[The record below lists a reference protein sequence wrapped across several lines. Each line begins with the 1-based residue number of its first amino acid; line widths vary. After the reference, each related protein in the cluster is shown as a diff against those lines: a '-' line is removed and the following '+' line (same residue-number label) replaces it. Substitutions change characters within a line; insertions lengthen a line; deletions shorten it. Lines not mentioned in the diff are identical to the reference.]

1 MQSIATINPLVRAI
15 GVISA
20 VAILVTGITMAAF
33 TTNTVAIEGSTL
45 TAATDTLQIWNGTSF
60 GTDPAPGFDV
70 SLSPGTESEKQ
81 PFYLKNTS
89 GSELNIAVSA
99 TATVTDIDATGVEVK
114 FYNDAQPTNSEVLVT
129 TLAALIAAPEETFN
143 AVGTLNGGAEGNGGI
158 PGTNG
163 NYHVTFK
170 LASSAITGAAPAVT
184 DLNLMFTGTSI
195 EP

>member
-1 MQSIATINPLVRAI
+1 
-15 GVISA
+15 
-20 VAILVTGITMAAF
+20 VTGITMAAF

-45 TAATDTLQIWNGTSF
+45 TPATDTLQIWNGATF
-60 GTDPAPGFDV
+60 DATPAPGFDV
-70 SLSPGTESEKQ
+70 ALSPGTESAKQ

-99 TATVTDIDATGVEVK
+99 TATVVDIDPTGVEVK
-114 FYNDAQPTNSEVLVT
+114 FYNDAQPTNSEVLVA
-129 TLAALIAAPEETFN
+129 TLAELIAAPEMFN
-143 AVGTLNGGAEGNGGI
+143 AVGTLNGGAEGNGGV

-170 LASSAITGAAPAVT
+170 LASSAITGPAPAIT
-184 DLNLMFTGTSI
+184 DLDLDFTGTSI